1 MTSSS
6 VELNIEKARF
16 NMVEQQ
22 VRPAGVLNPD
32 VVELFSI
39 VKRELF
45 VPAAYK
51 GLAFAD
57 TEIPLGH
64 GARMFLPSVE
74 AQVIQGVGIRRHER
88 VLEVGT
94 GSGFMAAL
102 LAVHAEHVW
111 SMEIVPELAA
121 QARLNLRRANISNVT
136 VEIGNGLAGLAQ
148 QAPFDVIMISGAITS
163 IPQVL
168 LDQLKVGGRLFV
180 ITGDAPAMQA
190 QLLTCVAGKAGIGKT
205 THLVTVF
212 ETVADALVPLEA
224 EAHFVF

>member
-1 MTSSS
+1 MNYSS
-6 VELNIEKARF
+6 VEMNIELARF
-16 NMVEQQ
+16 NMIQQQ
-22 VRPAGVLNPD
+22 VRSAGVLNPD

-45 VPAAYK
+45 VPTAYI

-64 GARMFLPSVE
+64 SANMFLPSVE
-74 AQVIQGVGIRRHER
+74 AQALQGLGVRRHER

-111 SMEIVPELAA
+111 SFEIVPELAT
-121 QARLNLRRANISNVT
+121 QARLNLRRAGITNVT
-136 VEIGNGLAGLAQ
+136 VESGNGLAGMAQ
-148 QAPFDVIMISGAITS
+148 QAPFDAIMISGAITS
-163 IPQVL
+163 LPHVL
-168 LDQLKVGGRLFV
+168 LDQLKVGGRLFT

-190 QLLTCVAGKAGIGKT
+190 QLFTRVAGKDGMGKAT
-205 THLVTVF
+205 RSETLF
-212 ETVADALVPLEA
+212 ETVADELVPLEA
-224 EAHFVF
+224 EIRFDF

>member
-1 MTSSS
+1 MSYAS
-6 VELNIEKARF
+6 VEMNIEKARF

-39 VKRELF
+39 VKRERF

-57 TEIPLGH
+57 TTIPLGY
-64 GARMFLPSVE
+64 GASMFLPSVE
-74 AQVIQGVGIRRHER
+74 GQMLQAVGVRRHER
-88 VLEVGT
+88 ILEIGT

-102 LAVHAEHVW
+102 LSIHAEHVW

-121 QARLNLRRANISNVT
+121 QARVNLQRAGIANVT

-163 IPQVL
+163 VPSVL
-168 LDQLKVGGRLFV
+168 LEQLKVDGRLFA
-180 ITGDAPAMQA
+180 ITGDAPAMQG
-190 QLLTCVAGKAGIGKT
+190 QLVTCVAGKGGMGKT
-205 THLVTVF
+205 TRQVALF
-212 ETVADALVPLEA
+212 ETVSDELVPLDA
-224 EAHFVF
+224 DPRFVF